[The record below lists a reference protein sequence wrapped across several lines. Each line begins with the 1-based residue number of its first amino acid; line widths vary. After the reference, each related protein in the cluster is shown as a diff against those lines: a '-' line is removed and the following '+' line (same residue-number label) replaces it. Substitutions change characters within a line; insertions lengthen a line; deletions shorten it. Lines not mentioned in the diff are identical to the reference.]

1 MAKRLQRVK
10 KLIDLPHCD
19 CPQKHSGVYM
29 ACNGTCIAS
38 SHSCSSMGGATKK
51 AMFSELQFF
60 SESLG
65 KRERNRKNGSLV

>member
-1 MAKRLQRVK
+1 MVAKRLQRVK

-51 AMFSELQFF
+51 AMFSELHFF
-60 SESLG
+60 LNLWE
-65 KRERNRKNGSLV
+65 KEKETERMEA